1 MKRFLAPLL
10 AAVVWLP
17 VVAASSSSRAGQ
29 QPPVSLLSRA
39 DVVPLALETGSFEF
53 RKEKLF
59 FLEAK
64 DLRQDRPETE
74 ERSIAFERK
83 RLLFG
88 AVTPND
94 ERDRYGNYYS
104 FFWRTRR
111 AADLVFRLE
120 YRQGRLGPFVQAREV
135 AYPGLRPGNHRTD
148 FQVTGDDYQ
157 RDGRVSA
164 WRAVLIERRGPP
176 GSPGARIVALKQS
189 ALWR

>member
-1 MKRFLAPLL
+1 MKRLLPPLL
-10 AAVVWLP
+10 AAMVWLP
-17 VVAASSSSRAGQ
+17 VVASSRAGQ
-29 QPPVSLLSRA
+29 QPPVSLLARA
-39 DVVPLALETGSFEF
+39 DVVPLALETGVFEF

-59 FLEAK
+59 FLEAQ
-64 DLRQDRPETE
+64 DLRRDRPETD

-83 RLLFG
+83 RRLFG

-104 FFWRTRR
+104 FFWRTHR

-120 YRQGRLGPFVQAREV
+120 YRQSRLGPFVQAREV
-135 AYPGLRPGNHRTD
+135 AYPDLRAGNHRTD
-148 FQVTGDDYQ
+148 FQITGDDYQ

-176 GSPGARIVALKQS
+176 GAPGARIVALRQS